1 MKKLFLYIAFF
12 GLIFWAG
19 FIILRDIYRNK
30 DYAYEIITTEQ
41 EQTILPAETSI
52 QAEQDSRKN
61 ERLFRI
67 IGLSADYDFPAEA
80 TDAFT
85 VTIKQDSVVV
95 YDESECI
102 YEYTGIDAELIKALN
117 STLYHDLMNGLHF
130 ESLEDLYRFL
140 ESISS

>member
-12 GLIFWAG
+12 GLIFWSG
-19 FIILRDIYRNK
+19 FMILRDIYRNK

-41 EQTILPAETSI
+41 EQTILPIETSI
-52 QAEQDSRKN
+52 QAEQESYEN
-61 ERLFRI
+61 ESLFRI
-67 IGLSADYDFPAEA
+67 IGSSSDYDFPAET

-117 STLYHDLMNGLHF
+117 SALYHDLMTGMHF

>member
-30 DYAYEIITTEQ
+30 DYAYEIITTE
-41 EQTILPAETSI
+41 TSSPLETSV
-52 QAEQDSRKN
+52 QAEQEPYRN
-61 ERLFRI
+61 EKLFPI

-95 YDESECI
+95 YDEAECI

-117 STLYHDLMNGLHF
+117 STLYHDLMTGLHF
-130 ESLEDLYRFL
+130 DSLEDLYRFL